1 MIRPRIFLSY
11 ARTDLVDAKQLFEI
25 LDKQGCTVWMDLN
38 EILAGDDFV
47 RGLQDHL
54 SRSDA
59 LVFLLTRQ
67 SAESSWCLAELQ
79 YALGRGLVVIIVER
93 AAGSLLPE
101 AVERVLRDVQRVP
114 WSEVSEKLGR
124 QILRARSR
132 GRRRVLGR
140 AAALLGAAGGLSLV
154 GIQVAQGINRFDA
167 ERRREAFVADLRS
180 ASMVWSGEEV
190 RARLR
195 PVSDDPDLP
204 GILHQ
209 LAEDPALAPTL
220 RVNAWQGLGALRDE
234 RQVEWRTFIED
245 IQWKGGRL
253 NDMLWANTTY
263 RRGLISGLVAE
274 RVRMAGLVFGPG
286 PNADEAGLTLGG
298 ILIRDADIWF
308 MKIAGTQMIDVIFEN
323 CKFRGAQLDLS
334 EASAVQFVSREES
347 QVVLS
352 TDVAI
357 IEDSSIAYLR
367 PAPEPGVMDL
377 SEPEQ
382 DLIFDG
388 VQFVRVQFEGI
399 LKATWFTGCHFENCV
414 FPRSLAETD
423 LEKWGNTF
431 QGPWLS
437 RP

>member
-11 ARTDLVDAKQLFEI
+11 SRTDLVDAKQLFKI
-25 LDKQGCTVWMDLN
+25 LGEQGCAVWMDLN

-47 RGLQDHL
+47 RGLQEHL
-54 SRSDA
+54 TRSDA

-67 SAESSWCLAELQ
+67 SVASSWCLAELQ
-79 YALGRGLVVIIVER
+79 YAIGHGLVVIIVER
-93 AAGSLLPE
+93 AAGTLFPE

-114 WSEVSEKLGR
+114 WSEVSEKLGQ

-132 GRRRVLGR
+132 SRRRLLAR
-140 AAALLGAAGGLSLV
+140 AVALFGVAGGLSLI
-154 GIQVAQGINRFDA
+154 GTQLAQGINRFDA

-180 ASMVWSGEEV
+180 AAMVWSGEEV

-195 PVSDDPDLP
+195 PVSDDPGVP

-209 LAEDPALAPTL
+209 LAEDPALSPSL
-220 RVNAWQGLGALRDE
+220 RVNAWQALAALRDG
-234 RQVEWRTFIED
+234 RQVEWRTYIEE

-263 RRGLISGLVAE
+263 GRGLISGLVAE

-286 PNADEAGLTLGG
+286 PNAGEAGLTMGG
-298 ILIRDADIWF
+298 IRIRDADIWF
-308 MKIAGTQMIDVIFEN
+308 MRIVGTQMIDVLFEN

-334 EASAVQFVSREES
+334 GSSAVRFVSRDES
-347 QVVLS
+347 AVVIS

-357 IEDSSIAYLR
+357 IEDSSIEYLR
-367 PAPEPGVMDL
+367 PPPEPGVMDL

-382 DLIFDG
+382 ELIFDG
-388 VQFVRVQFEGI
+388 VQFARVQFEGNF
-399 LKATWFTGCHFENCV
+399 KAAWFRGCHFENCV
-414 FPRSLAETD
+414 FPRSLVATA

-431 QGPWLS
+431 QGSWLS
-437 RP
+437 RS

>member
-1 MIRPRIFLSY
+1 
-11 ARTDLVDAKQLFEI
+11 
-25 LDKQGCTVWMDLN
+25 
-38 EILAGDDFV
+38 
-47 RGLQDHL
+47 
-54 SRSDA
+54 
-59 LVFLLTRQ
+59 
-67 SAESSWCLAELQ
+67 
-79 YALGRGLVVIIVER
+79 
-93 AAGSLLPE
+93 
-101 AVERVLRDVQRVP
+101 
-114 WSEVSEKLGR
+114 
-124 QILRARSR
+124 
-132 GRRRVLGR
+132 
-140 AAALLGAAGGLSLV
+140 
-154 GIQVAQGINRFDA
+154 
-167 ERRREAFVADLRS
+167 
-180 ASMVWSGEEV
+180 
-190 RARLR
+190 
-195 PVSDDPDLP
+195 
-204 GILHQ
+204 
-209 LAEDPALAPTL
+209 
-220 RVNAWQGLGALRDE
+220 
-234 RQVEWRTFIED
+234 
-245 IQWKGGRL
+245 
-253 NDMLWANTTY
+253 
-263 RRGLISGLVAE
+263 
-274 RVRMAGLVFGPG
+274 MAGLVFGPG
-286 PNADEAGLTLGG
+286 PSAGEAGLTLGG